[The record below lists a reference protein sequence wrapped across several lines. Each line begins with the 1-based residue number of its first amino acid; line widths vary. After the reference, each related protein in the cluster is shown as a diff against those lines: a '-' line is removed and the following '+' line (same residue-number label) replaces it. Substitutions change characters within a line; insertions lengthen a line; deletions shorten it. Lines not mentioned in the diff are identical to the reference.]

1 MKENIIQ
8 TKTFEFSLSI
18 ICLYKLLVSHNEYII
33 SNQILKSA
41 TSIGANVQ
49 EAIAAYSK
57 RDFLHKIIISHKEAR
72 ETHYWILLLN
82 RSKLFDNDYTD
93 YLNKIDEILRILV
106 RIIKTTK
113 KDLS

>member
-1 MKENIIQ
+1 MKKISSRQ
-8 TKTFEFSLSI
+8 
-18 ICLYKLLVSHNEYII
+18 KLLNLV
-33 SNQILKSA
+33 
-41 TSIGANVQ
+41 
-49 EAIAAYSK
+49 
-57 RDFLHKIIISHKEAR
+57 
-72 ETHYWILLLN
+72 YWILLLN